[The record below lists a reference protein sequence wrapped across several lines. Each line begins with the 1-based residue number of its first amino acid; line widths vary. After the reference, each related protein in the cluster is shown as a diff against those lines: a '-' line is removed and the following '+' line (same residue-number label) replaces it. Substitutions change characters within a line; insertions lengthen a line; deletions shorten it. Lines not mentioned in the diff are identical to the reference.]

1 MMTFHYLS
9 AIHFA
14 SSRMLGI
21 SFFTTAWSIIS
32 SNPASAWHIII
43 NITESFDQNKAGRMK
58 VKMDESIA

>member
-1 MMTFHYLS
+1 
-9 AIHFA
+9 
-14 SSRMLGI
+14 MLGI